1 MQEFMDLFKIGSALY
16 PMGTMVFILMGG
28 LLIVLSIL
36 LSYQLR
42 GNIVI
47 SGLVFL
53 GVNSVT
59 FFTLLLFSFTVLNIE
74 NYVLL
79 KEAKGI
85 SVEEFI
91 TLEKNARLKKQIEIT
106 NQNSKSEKL
115 KRVEEKYNL

>member
-1 MQEFMDLFKIGSALY
+1 MDLFKIGSALY